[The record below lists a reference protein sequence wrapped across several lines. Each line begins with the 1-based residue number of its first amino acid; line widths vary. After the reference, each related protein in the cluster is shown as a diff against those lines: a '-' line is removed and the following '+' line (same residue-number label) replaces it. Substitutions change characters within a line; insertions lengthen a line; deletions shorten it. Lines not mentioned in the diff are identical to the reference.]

1 MKVSQLK
8 SKIKS
13 FYTRF
18 IAPPK
23 KWQTP
28 RKSKILVY
36 GACGIEV
43 MLPYLKNY
51 NVTIMAVRGEFIN
64 LPCFFLAMLKIDFW
78 KGKLFNAYVE
88 TFICAVSPQIIITFV
103 DNNPAFFEISKRFK
117 DIKTIFIQ
125 NGTRG
130 ESGDIFEYLVKSE
143 SYHVD
148 YILVHGKSIGLH
160 YKNYISG
167 QLISIGSL
175 KNNSARKLTNV
186 PNDYVLFISQ
196 WHPKPDNGIFYVE
209 ADGTPIYWDDFFEP
223 ESMVLA
229 FIDKWCVKNNKHLKI
244 CGRCKDDDAL
254 EKFFYADRLINC
266 AWDFIPNTNNY
277 SAYKLIDAA
286 EISVFIDSTLG
297 YESLARGKKTAAFT
311 CRGFSISSDAANFGW
326 PQKLVENGPFWTN
339 NQDQNQFKRIM
350 DYLNSVDNDDWEKVC
365 YHSINDI
372 IEFDPDNSRLVT
384 LLDKLVQN

>member
-1 MKVSQLK
+1 
-8 SKIKS
+8 
-13 FYTRF
+13 
-18 IAPPK
+18 
-23 KWQTP
+23 
-28 RKSKILVY
+28 
-36 GACGIEV
+36 
-43 MLPYLKNY
+43 
-51 NVTIMAVRGEFIN
+51 
-64 LPCFFLAMLKIDFW
+64 
-78 KGKLFNAYVE
+78 
-88 TFICAVSPQIIITFV
+88 
-103 DNNPAFFEISKRFK
+103 
-117 DIKTIFIQ
+117 
-125 NGTRG
+125 
-130 ESGDIFEYLVKSE
+130 
-143 SYHVD
+143 
-148 YILVHGKSIGLH
+148 
-160 YKNYISG
+160 
-167 QLISIGSL
+167 
-175 KNNSARKLTNV
+175 
-186 PNDYVLFISQ
+186 
-196 WHPKPDNGIFYVE
+196 
-209 ADGTPIYWDDFFEP
+209 
-223 ESMVLA
+223 MVLA